1 MKKNRKAILTEEK
14 TEIKQVQEA
23 LGYTFRNPQ
32 ILMTALTH
40 SSYSREAGNGCQCN
54 ERLEFLGDAF
64 FDAIIGEEL
73 YRMFPDREE
82 GWLSR
87 IRATIVCEKSLAQAA
102 HRLQLGQY
110 LLLGHGEEKTGGRSR
125 ESILADAMEAII
137 GAVYLD
143 GGFPSARTT
152 VLRLFRQ
159 VIDDTRRGKFIVH
172 DYKTHLQ
179 EKLQARGI
187 TAIRYEMVKE
197 TGPDHNKTFTVCL
210 YVEDTPASQG
220 SGRTK
225 KQAEQ
230 MAARRALEEDW
241 NEI

>member
-1 MKKNRKAILTEEK
+1 MSTEER
-14 TEIKQVQEA
+14 TDVTMLQRE
-23 LGYTFRNPQ
+23 LGYAFQDPR
-32 ILMTALTH
+32 LLRTALTH
-40 SSYSREAGNGCQCN
+40 SSYSREKGEGLQSN

-73 YRMFPDREE
+73 YRLFPEKEE

-102 HRLQLGQY
+102 RQLKLGEY
-110 LLLGHGEEKTGGRSR
+110 LMLGRGEEKTGGRQR
-125 ESILADAMEAII
+125 ESILADAMEAMM

-143 GGFPSARTT
+143 GGFGAVRDT
-152 VLRLFRQ
+152 VLRLFRS
-159 VIDDTRRGKFIVH
+159 VIDDTKRGIFIVH

-179 EKLQARGI
+179 ERLQARGI
-187 TAIRYEMVKE
+187 TSIRYDMLGEE
-197 TGPDHNKTFTVCL
+197 GPDHSKTFTIGL
-210 YVEDTPASQG
+210 YVEDRLVSRGT
-220 SGRTK
+220 GRTK

-241 NEI
+241 NEL